1 MKRVIKV
8 FGLLLLAGALFM
20 GCSNGSSSSS
30 DNNNNNNSN
39 ASNDGTGSGN
49 GSSQSKKAIELSNG
63 NWTLTIRATSTDNEI
78 SALGNATY
86 KFTVQ
91 GDKYTIKS
99 GTIDTESDLSTYG
112 MSSYT
117 DEEIEAAIAEM
128 NETYEVAGFSATF
141 SYDKTT
147 KKLYMHMPMP
157 NQYLEEASNMLVTL
171 TDVPSTVKVTSN
183 ANKTMYTFTTTA
195 EGVTA
200 TYTFTKD

>member
-39 ASNDGTGSGN
+39 
-49 GSSQSKKAIELSNG
+49 GSSQSTKAIELSNG

-99 GTIDTESDLSTYG
+99 GTIDTESDLATYG

-128 NETYEVAGFSATF
+128 NETYEAVGFSATF

-157 NQYLEEASNMLVTL
+157 EQYLEEASNQLVSL

-195 EGVTA
+195 EGATV

>member
-1 MKRVIKV
+1 
-8 FGLLLLAGALFM
+8 M

-30 DNNNNNNSN
+30 DNNNNNSD
-39 ASNDGTGSGN
+39 ASNDG
-49 GSSQSKKAIELSNG
+49 SSKVTKAIELSNG

-157 NQYLEEASNMLVTL
+157 KQYLEEASNMLVSL

>member
-1 MKRVIKV
+1 MKKVIKL

-30 DNNNNNNSN
+30 DNNNNNSD
-39 ASNDGTGSGN
+39 ASNDG
-49 GSSQSKKAIELSNG
+49 SSKVTKAIELSNG

-157 NQYLEEASNMLVTL
+157 KQYLEEASNMLVSL

>member
-1 MKRVIKV
+1 MKKVIKL

-30 DNNNNNNSN
+30 DNNNNNSD
-39 ASNDGTGSGN
+39 ASNDG
-49 GSSQSKKAIELSNG
+49 SSKVTKAIELSNG

-157 NQYLEEASNMLVTL
+157 EQYLEEASNMLVSL

>member
-20 GCSNGSSSSS
+20 GCSNGNSSSS
-30 DNNNNNNSN
+30 DNNNNNSD
-39 ASNDGTGSGN
+39 ASNDG
-49 GSSQSKKAIELSNG
+49 SSKATKAIELSNG

-128 NETYEVAGFSATF
+128 NETYEVTGFSATF

-157 NQYLEEASNMLVTL
+157 KQYLEEASNMLVSL